1 MMIRNFYIQDI
12 LSQPAALRKALEHFD
27 PHRLMPIAQ
36 GLASR
41 VYDRIIIT
49 GMGAS
54 LYAAY
59 PAWLELTRA
68 SIPSLLV
75 DGSELLHYAR
85 SLLNERTLLW
95 VLSQSG
101 LSAEV
106 VALLDE
112 LDSSPVGGLLA
123 ITNDPASPLGAAAD
137 AAVFLHAEPEI
148 SVSTRTYLNTLA
160 LAQLTALALVG
171 APLEKNYSGLQQTA
185 DSLDLYLQEWQQH
198 VQVIGAMVGRPKSL
212 VVLGRGPSMANVQ
225 TGALVQMEAAK
236 FPALA
241 MAAGQFRHGPLELVG
256 SGDVQI
262 LLAGESVTLPLQRRL
277 FEDLSALRTTPLW
290 LDCRLKEDT
299 PVPPDAC
306 FPAPLVPDAGLVLG
320 EILPLQLLSVYLA
333 QMAGREPGKF
343 RYISKVTTQE

>member
-1 MMIRNFYIQDI
+1 MIPNFYIQDI
-12 LSQPAALRKALEHFD
+12 LSQPDALRTGLGQFN
-27 PHRLMPIAQ
+27 PHRLMPMTQ
-36 GLASR
+36 GLAYR
-41 VYDRIIIT
+41 EYDRIIIT

-54 LYAAY
+54 LYGAY
-59 PAWLELTRA
+59 PAWLILTRA

-85 SLLNERTLLW
+85 GLLNERTLLW

-112 LDSSPVGGLLA
+112 LSASPVGGILA
-123 ITNDPASPLGAAAD
+123 MTNDPGSPLASAAD

-171 APLEKNYSGLQQTA
+171 APLEKTYAELQQA
-185 DSLDLYLQEWQQH
+185 VDSLELYLREWQLH
-198 VQVIGAMVGRPKSL
+198 VQEIGAMVGRPNSL
-212 VVLGRGPSMANVQ
+212 AVLGRGPSLANVQ

-236 FPALA
+236 YPALG

-256 SGDVQI
+256 TGDVQI
-262 LLAGESVTLPLQRRL
+262 LLAGEDITLSLQRRL
-277 FEDLSALRTTPLW
+277 FEDLYAFGTTPLW
-290 LDCRLKEDT
+290 LDCRLKKET
-299 PVPPDAC
+299 SIPPEAC
-306 FPAPLVPDAGLVLG
+306 LPAPQVPDAGLALG
-320 EILPLQLLSVYLA
+320 EILPLQLLSVHLA
-333 QMAGREPGKF
+333 QLAGREPGKF
-343 RYISKVTTQE
+343 RYISKVTTKE

>member
-1 MMIRNFYIQDI
+1 MMIPNFYLQDI
-12 LSQPAALRKALEHFD
+12 LSQPEALRTALEHFD
-27 PHRLMPIAQ
+27 PHSLMSITQ
-36 GLASR
+36 GLASQA
-41 VYDRIIIT
+41 YDRIVIT

-54 LYAAY
+54 LYGAY
-59 PAWLELTRA
+59 PAWLILTRA

-85 SLLNERTLLW
+85 SLLSERTLLW

-101 LSAEV
+101 FSAEV

-112 LDSSPVGGLLA
+112 LSSSPVGGLLA
-123 ITNDPASPLGAAAD
+123 LTNDPASTLARAAD
-137 AAVFLHAEPEI
+137 AAVYLHAEPEI

-171 APLEKNYSGLQQTA
+171 SPLENTFSGLQQTA
-185 DSLDLYLQEWQQH
+185 VSLELYLQEWQQH
-198 VQVIGAMVGRPKSL
+198 VRMIGAMVGQPKSL
-212 VVLGRGPSMANVQ
+212 AVLGRGPSMANVQ

-256 SGDVQI
+256 PGDVQI
-262 LLAGESVTLPLQRRL
+262 LLAGESVTLPLQHRL
-277 FEDLSALRTTPLW
+277 FEDLSALGTTPLW
-290 LDCRLKEDT
+290 LDCRLKEDA
-299 PVPPDAC
+299 PVPQDAC
-306 FPAPLVPDAGLVLG
+306 LPAPQVPDAGLVLG

-333 QMAGREPGKF
+333 QLAGREPGKF